1 LIRILVIGG
10 AVIAAP
16 ALAQIETCAACH
28 GPQAV
33 STMALTP
40 SLAGQPAFY
49 TTAQLVLFRNGQRK
63 SDVMAPLAKNLSDDD
78 VRALGERFE
87 KMPPPRATAKP
98 DPARAKRARA
108 LIAREHCDSCHLPDF
123 SGEQNAPRLA
133 SQREDYLRKALR
145 DYKKGARVGW
155 GNAVMPELVSG
166 LTDAEL
172 NDLAHYLAR
181 LR

>member
-1 LIRILVIGG
+1 LIHILAAGV
-10 AVIAAP
+10 ALVAAP

-28 GPQAV
+28 GAQGV
-33 STMALTP
+33 SSIALTP

-63 SDVMAPLAKNLSDDD
+63 SGVMAPLAKNLSDDD
-78 VRALGERFE
+78 VRSFGERFAQL
-87 KMPPPRATAKP
+87 PPPRPTAKP

-133 SQREDYLRKALR
+133 NQREDYLRKALR
-145 DYKKGARVGW
+145 DYKKGERVGW

-166 LTDAEL
+166 LSDAEL
-172 NDLAHYLAR
+172 GDLAHYLAR
-181 LR
+181 FR